1 MVSTL
6 SRSRKIALLFAAGLF
21 YVGTVWSADHMQ
33 IRNIMIESQLAQV
46 ETTAVLMVGDSI
58 VESWLIG
65 PAGPCQVI
73 NAGLGGGV
81 LNVITLLHELKQKSN
96 RAKLSGIVVAIGVN
110 DARLRDL
117 SPNYVAKWKNDYA
130 EMINLALQLNSRVVV
145 STILPVEEN
154 MPLGTK
160 YFDPILIGQLN
171 TSIRQVAKEKNVR
184 LIDTNKIFLNAIQK
198 KHFTVDGVHLT
209 PDSYKIFTNTLMQG
223 MPVNCRSAA
232 LEQKPLGSALP
243 N

>member
-1 MVSTL
+1 
-6 SRSRKIALLFAAGLF
+6 
-21 YVGTVWSADHMQ
+21 
-33 IRNIMIESQLAQV
+33 
-46 ETTAVLMVGDSI
+46 
-58 VESWLIG
+58 
-65 PAGPCQVI
+65 
-73 NAGLGGGV
+73 
-81 LNVITLLHELKQKSN
+81 
-96 RAKLSGIVVAIGVN
+96 
-110 DARLRDL
+110 
-117 SPNYVAKWKNDYA
+117 
-130 EMINLALQLNSRVVV
+130 MINLAQQLNSRVVV

-160 YFDPILIGQLN
+160 YFDPILIEQLN

-184 LIDTNKIFLNAIQK
+184 LIDTNKIFLKTIK

-209 PDSYKIFTNTLMQG
+209 PDSYKIFTNKLMEG